1 MIIAILLVGRWNLKV
16 VLISISQLSR
26 DDELCSFFL
35 SFFLYKYLL
44 SFVVLVC
51 LFVWELTLNF
61 KFLMRPKSG
70 LFWCLLRSCYFLPSD
85 AEYAS
90 LANTINSHILHIFR
104 SVGDC
109 TFYKMPMLLITW
121 VASLW
126 LIDGNQR
133 CSSLQNDPWCHT
145 ELCQTREMTRLL
157 LNYNVINISSAF
169 LMISVLIKVLGF

>member
-1 MIIAILLVGRWNLKV
+1 MSLSHPWTCSLLVLARVVVHSLYNWTFTYMIIAILLVGRWNLKV

-109 TFYKMPMLLITW
+109 MFYKMPMLPFGLLMEIRGALHCKIIPD
-121 VASLW
+121 V
-126 LIDGNQR
+126 
-133 CSSLQNDPWCHT
+133 
-145 ELCQTREMTRLL
+145 TRSYVRPGKWHD
-157 LNYNVINISSAF
+157 F
-169 LMISVLIKVLGF
+169 F